1 MSKLSLSLNIDTKT
15 TGSESL
21 KKLSALL
28 DELGAEAAQAHPEA
42 NMLGQR
48 INELERQQAAVEQFR
63 KLKTE
68 LNTTSTE
75 LKQAEQRTRALAKE
89 INQADKP
96 TKALTASFNRAKA
109 ESRGLKAAQSEQQQT
124 LQQLR
129 NQLSNAGI
137 NSKNLNTEQQKL
149 ATSMRAAE
157 QWAQSLTQELGQQQ
171 VKLKQTASA
180 TGALNQ
186 KSQQASQ
193 GFHQASQAGTGFNGR
208 LNAITTSLIAAGA
221 AYVGINTLTS
231 SVLDLLNTGGKFE
244 ALDAQMKALMG
255 SIEAG
260 EQATEWVKQFAKN
273 TPFQLDGVTK
283 AFIKLKAYGLD
294 PMDGTMQALTDQVA
308 QMGGD
313 QEKLEGVVLA
323 VGQAWSKQKL
333 QAEEVNQLVER
344 GIPVWQLLEK
354 VTGKTTQEIQK
365 MSEQGKIGRKE
376 IKLLVDEMGKAS
388 AGSAAAMM
396 STWNGMVSNLQDNLD
411 KVKNTIANA
420 GLLDTFKDE
429 LNAINTA
436 IDEMAA
442 DGSLQQYAKEI
453 SDAITSTL
461 SALKTGLATIW
472 EWREAIGNL
481 AQLVIGLKLASMF
494 AGFPA
499 AAASAATA
507 LIGFKNQMLLT
518 QSAANGMAAAG
529 SAGMNTLAAGAMRFT
544 SLLGPL
550 AAGSILAAQGID
562 YITRAA
568 IGYDVAIA
576 AAAESQKR
584 MNESQGQLDQQLT
597 ELSSKL
603 GIQIKS
609 MEQLE
614 RLVASGAVKWNE
626 QSQSYYNVAKAIAEK
641 NAAAELAWA
650 QDTKNHTLMDKM
662 VLSQQAL
669 TDTIKGLNT
678 AALDN
683 TLPNWVTTTVAA
695 FDPSKIEQVANFGT
709 VLEKATAHSAAL
721 AQSLETELAAKL
733 AKLSGEDLAAF
744 SANLQQ
750 LFDNGMIGADEFA
763 NGIDAALNAS
773 FTKLGLDMAE
783 VNNQITAT
791 GKSAIDAFALISSS
805 GTQSF
810 DAVKTAFDA
819 SIGQA
824 KTQTELDALKAIW
837 LKYAQ
842 DNNLATDQITAGVKR
857 IEDAQNN
864 LIRNTS
870 EVEKAF
876 QQLGIQSAKT
886 LADIAQKNKDAYFII
901 KESGVA
907 SATDVANALSVW
919 VDSAIKATQAT
930 GGQIDPLIDVE
941 KAANGLT
948 DQFKNLTTAQDNA
961 ATSSRNL
968 ASDLA
973 STATAAADAATQ
985 VENATRRIID
995 ANART
1000 RQSEIDKNTASAGST
1015 LGSGVDTSNL
1025 GGKSVRELEAM
1036 MAELARNMT
1045 KTGLS
1050 RGFNNGTAIDAL
1062 IKQMQAQMDE
1072 LREAL
1077 RKRKEEEKSSRAN
1090 ANNRSTA
1097 FQNNSQSPSRQADKV
1112 IRLEIGLPSGKALQ
1126 AQTSDLSLLAEL
1138 ERLKGVSF

>member
-1 MSKLSLSLNIDTKT
+1 MSLSLNIDTKT

-28 DELGAEAAQAHPEA
+28 DELGEEAAQAHPEA

-129 NQLSNAGI
+129 SQLSNAGI

-171 VKLKQTASA
+171 AKLKQAASA

-244 ALDAQMKALMG
+244 KLDMQMRALMG
-255 SIEAG
+255 GIEQG
-260 EQATEWVKQFAKN
+260 EQASQWVQQFAKN
-273 TPFQLDGVTK
+273 TPYQLDGVTN
-283 AFIKLKAYGLD
+283 AFVKLKAFGMD
-294 PMDGTMQALTDQVA
+294 PMDGSMQAIADQVA
-308 QMGGD
+308 QLGGD
-313 QEKLEGVVLA
+313 QQMLEGSVLA
-323 VGQAWSKQKL
+323 VGQAWAKQKL
-333 QAEEVNQLVER
+333 QGEEILQLVER
-344 GIPVWQLLEK
+344 GIPVWDLLEK
-354 VTGKTTQEIQK
+354 ATGKNTLELQK
-365 MSEQGKIGRKE
+365 LSSAGQLGRKE
-376 IKLLVDEMGKAS
+376 IALLVQEMGKAS

-396 STWNGMVSNLQDNLD
+396 TTWNGMVSNLQDNLD

-420 GLLDTFKDE
+420 GLLDTFKGE

-453 SDAITSTL
+453 SDAIISTL
-461 SALKTGLATIW
+461 SALKTGLATVW

-481 AQLVIGLKLASMF
+481 ALLVGGLKLASMF
-494 AGFPA
+494 SGFKASAVVA
-499 AAASAATA
+499 AEALSNFRLQMVATQTTANAMGTTGAASMGRLATA
-507 LIGFKNQMLLT
+507 
-518 QSAANGMAAAG
+518 
-529 SAGMNTLAAGAMRFT
+529 T
-544 SLLGPL
+544 STFLGLLGPL
-550 AAGSILAAQGID
+550 AAGTVIAYQGID
-562 YITRAA
+562 ALTRAA
-568 IGYDVAIA
+568 IDYDKSIND
-576 AAAESQKR
+576 AAESLKNQR
-584 MNESQGQLDQQLT
+584 IQQGQFSQQLT
-597 ELSSKL
+597 ELSGKL
-603 GIQIKS
+603 GIQIKD
-609 MEQLE
+609 MEHLE
-614 RLVASGAVKWNE
+614 RLVANGTLAWDK
-626 QSQSYYNVAKAIAEK
+626 QTDTLYNVAKALAEK
-641 NAAAELAWA
+641 KAAAEQAWA

-695 FDPSKIEQVANFGT
+695 FDPTKIEQVANFGT

-733 AKLSGEDLAAF
+733 AKLSGEDLAVF
-744 SANLQQ
+744 STNLQQ
-750 LFDNGMIGADEFA
+750 LFDNGMIGAGEFA
-763 NGIDAALNAS
+763 NGMDAALSAS

-791 GKSAIDAFALISSS
+791 GKGAIDAFALIASS

-810 DAVKTAFDA
+810 NAVKAAFDA

-824 KTQTELDALKAIW
+824 KTQAELDALTALW
-837 LKYAQ
+837 LKYAK
-842 DNNLATDQITAGVKR
+842 DNNVATDLVTAGVKR

-907 SATDVANALSVW
+907 SATDVANALGVW
-919 VDSAIKATQAT
+919 EDSAIKATQAT

-973 STATAAADAATQ
+973 STATAATDAATQ

-1050 RGFNNGTAIDAL
+1050 RGFNNGAAIDAL

-1090 ANNRSTA
+1090 ANNRSTT

-1112 IRLEIGLPSGKALQ
+1112 IRLEIGLPSGRALQ